1 MDLNV
6 NIEQIGSEDI
16 SVLSPEN
23 NDLIFINAH
32 QESICL
38 RKENL
43 ELFIDTLK
51 LILKASK
58 EV

>member
-16 SVLSPEN
+16 NILSEN